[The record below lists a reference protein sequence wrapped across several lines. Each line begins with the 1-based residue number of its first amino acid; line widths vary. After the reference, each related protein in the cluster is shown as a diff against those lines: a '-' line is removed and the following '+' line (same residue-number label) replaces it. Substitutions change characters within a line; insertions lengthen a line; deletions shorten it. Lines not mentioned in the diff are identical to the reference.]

1 MSDKEC
7 NVLRCEKSSKKR
19 KTFGRISEVNKKLNL
34 RSHEAGENCHCKRY
48 KCFHVVNQEQRNN
61 ILRDFNLLPTRD
73 AQNLYLCG
81 LITVYEV
88 QRRRP
93 RKDEDDANL
102 HSATYAYRV
111 RITNNDQTIDV
122 PICFKAFMAIHGI
135 TQQRLK
141 TLKKSLQETG
151 NAPLDM
157 RGKHS
162 NRPRKLT
169 EDVKNKAMEHIRS
182 FRGRK
187 SHYSLHESSKLYLSE
202 DLNVKKMYN
211 MFQYKDSLSYESY
224 RTIFVN
230 NFNIGFGYP
239 RSDTCG
245 NCDEF
250 NAKLKGLEVDLKNAF
265 NSEEKVVIEKKI
277 RDLETENK
285 VHKIKAEVF
294 YRRKR
299 ETRIYCQS
307 SSTREAIA
315 MDYQKNLSM
324 PNLTSNETYYKRQLT
339 FNLFNIHIL
348 ASSDSYFFLLR

>member
-1 MSDKEC
+1 MLDEEC
-7 NVLRCEKSSKKR
+7 NVLRCERSSKKR
-19 KTFGRISEVNKKLNL
+19 KTCGRISEVNKKLNL
-34 RSHEAGENCHCKRY
+34 RSHEEGENCYCKRY
-48 KCFHVVNQEQRNN
+48 KCFQVVNLEQRNN

-81 LITVYEV
+81 LSV
-88 QRRRP
+88 
-93 RKDEDDANL
+93 
-102 HSATYAYRV
+102 
-111 RITNNDQTIDV
+111 IDV
-122 PICFKAFMAIHGI
+122 PICFKALMAIHGI

-151 NAPLDM
+151 HAPLD
-157 RGKHS
+157 RRCKHS

-169 EDVKNKAMEHIRS
+169 ADIKKKAMEHVRL

-187 SHYSLHESSKLYLSE
+187 SHYSLYESSKLYLSE
-202 DLNVKKMYN
+202 DLNVKRMYN

-224 RTIFVN
+224 RTLFVN
-230 NFNIGFGYP
+230 KFNIGFGYP

-250 NAKLKGLEVDLKNAF
+250 KAKLKGLEVDLKNAF
-265 NSEEKVVIEKKI
+265 NSEEKCVIEKKI

-285 VHKIKAEVF
+285 VHKLKAEVF

-299 ETRIYCQS
+299 ATRIYCQS
-307 SSTREAIA
+307 SSIREAIA

-324 PNLTSNETYYKRQLT
+324 PNITSNETYYKRQLT
-339 FNLFNIHIL
+339 VNLFNIHVL
-348 ASSDSYFFLLR
+348 ASSDSYFFATMRPLLKKEQMKCPTSLYLYRTQYEYQRVNNIL